1 MMDASTAAKGDQVGG
16 MFDTCSWAQAKRT
29 RIVVVERSI
38 CMFRSRLRFV
48 HVPF

>member
-1 MMDASTAAKGDQVGG
+1 MAAKGDHVGE

-29 RIVVVERSI
+29 RMVVVERSI
-38 CMFRSRLRFV
+38 CMFSTRLRFV